1 MACLSGDS
9 AVRGTCFGPE
19 VRGSTPSSCKVPFC
33 LPRPPRSLAPLA
45 APLARP
51 FPPSAPLVPS
61 RGSRKGGVE
70 PADAEGSEG
79 RKRASAPP
87 SEPPISAPSRRHFG
101 KNRTGRTAH
110 LSFPSLHRG
119 GRTAPKKCDGQTHI
133 VGLDRGTRSRTGTYH
148 GTGTYCGT
156 GEGACG
162 ILKVWNFKVR
172 VQGWGLAF
180 SLGLLG
186 QRGTLIVLIP
196 RARADER
203 GEHVELQNGF

>member
-1 MACLSGDS
+1 MFWPRGLRFNSLSMQ
-9 AVRGTCFGPE
+9 GPLLPPPA
-19 VRGSTPSSCKVPFC
+19 STLARPS
-33 LPRPPRSLAPLA
+33 LA

-101 KNRTGRTAH
+101 KNRTGRKAH

-133 VGLDRGTRSRTGTYH
+133 VGLDRGLEVGRGRMMGR
-148 GTGTYCGT
+148 GRIVGRGK
-156 GEGACG
+156 E
-162 ILKVWNFKVR
+162 LKVWNFKAR

-180 SLGLLG
+180 SLGL
-186 QRGTLIVLIP
+186 
-196 RARADER
+196 
-203 GEHVELQNGF
+203 

>member
-1 MACLSGDS
+1 MQ
-9 AVRGTCFGPE
+9 GPLLPPPA
-19 VRGSTPSSCKVPFC
+19 STLARPS
-33 LPRPPRSLAPLA
+33 LA

-119 GRTAPKKCDGQTHI
+119 GRTAPKKCYRQTHT
-133 VGLDRGTRSRTGTYH
+133 VGLDRGTRSRRGTYH

-162 ILKVWNFKVR
+162 ILKVWKGMWNSKSMEF
-172 VQGWGLAF
+172 QGEG
-180 SLGLLG
+180 SRLGIG
-186 QRGTLIVLIP
+186 VFIGTIGT
-196 RARADER
+196 EGNTYCTYSK
-203 GEHVELQNGF
+203 GESG